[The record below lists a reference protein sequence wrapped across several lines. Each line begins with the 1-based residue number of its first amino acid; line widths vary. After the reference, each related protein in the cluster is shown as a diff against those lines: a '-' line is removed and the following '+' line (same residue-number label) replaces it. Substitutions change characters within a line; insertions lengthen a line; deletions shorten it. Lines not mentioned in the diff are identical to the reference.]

1 MKIKELRGK
10 PTEELKKLAG
20 EKRARLRILRFSG
33 AGAGVKNVHEARA
46 VKREIARI
54 ITLLKL
60 KV

>member
-10 PTEELKKLAG
+10 PTEELKRLAA

-33 AGAGVKNVHEARA
+33 AGAGVKNVREART
-46 VKREIARI
+46 VRKEIARI
-54 ITLLKL
+54 LTLLKL